1 VSDQKGSP
9 ERLTGQGVV
18 LSLHVHPPEP
28 GGPLTSLACLNLV
41 AGQGIQEDSR
51 YLARRSQRTGHPSR
65 RQVSLIAREEIAE
78 HAAVLGLES
87 IQPGA
92 VRSNIE
98 TSGVEWLRWVGRE
111 VEIGEALL
119 LIHAQRD
126 PCAKMDEIAP
136 GLRERMKGGRQ
147 GVVATVLRSGS
158 VQVGAVIRVR

>member
-1 VSDQKGSP
+1 MSDQKGSP
-9 ERLTGQGVV
+9 ERLTGPGVV

-28 GGPLTSLACLNLV
+28 GAPLTSLPCLNLV
-41 AGQGIQEDSR
+41 AGQGILEDSR
-51 YLARRSQRTGHPSR
+51 YFARRSQRTGHLSR

-78 HAAVLGLES
+78 HAAVLGLEV
-87 IQPGA
+87 IAPGA

-98 TSGVEWLRWVGRE
+98 TSGVEWLPWVARE

-119 LIHAQRD
+119 LIYAQRD

-147 GVVATVLRSGS
+147 GVLATVLRSGN